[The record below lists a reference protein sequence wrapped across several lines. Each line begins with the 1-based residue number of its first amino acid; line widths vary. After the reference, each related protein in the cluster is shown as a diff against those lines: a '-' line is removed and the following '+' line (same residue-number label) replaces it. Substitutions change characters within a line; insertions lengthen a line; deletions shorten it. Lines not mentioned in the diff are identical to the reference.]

1 MLDDMGVF
9 FARKRALRC
18 LEMKDAVLPDANAVF
33 CSHSRFHGIL
43 SAVIVST
50 DPAMGLEL
58 STCHL
63 FAHPSSVSLSQKKQL
78 SFANVHTRR
87 VPPPQQLLVDNLAT
101 NLILEPTLSTL

>member
-1 MLDDMGVF
+1 
-9 FARKRALRC
+9 
-18 LEMKDAVLPDANAVF
+18 MKDAFLPDANAVF

-63 FAHPSSVSLSQKKQL
+63 FAHLSPVLLSQNKQS
-78 SFANVHTRR
+78 SFADAHTCR
-87 VPPPQQLLVDNLAT
+87 VPPPQQLSVDNLAT
-101 NLILEPTLSTL
+101 NLILEPTFSTL